1 MARLSLTLLGGF
13 RARLDPDQALVIAI
27 KKSQALLA
35 YLALPLGQAHPRDKL
50 AALLWGDMREAQA
63 RAGLRQTLF
72 TLRKVL
78 GDPEPL
84 RLVGET
90 VALEPALVAAD
101 VWAFEQ
107 RVARGTREALEEAV
121 ALYQG
126 DFLEGLTLQEPPFE
140 EWLLTERLRLRELAL
155 EGLARLL
162 TQQRDAGALDEAVQS
177 ALRLVALDP
186 LQEPVHRTLMR
197 LYTQLGRR
205 GAALRQY
212 QLCVAALQREL
223 RAEPDDETRALYQQI
238 LKRQPAHLSVT
249 PPHAAGP
256 GPRARG
262 RKGGSTA
269 DTLTAET
276 PLVGREVELAQLRDA
291 LQAAL
296 AGRGQLAAVMG
307 EAGIGKSRLVAE
319 LVAEASRKGARILLG
334 RCFETEQVLPFG
346 PWINVLRASRLAADG
361 EMLDRLGP
369 VWRAEL
375 ARLLPR
381 SRQARRREPPPPIP
395 PSSSRPWLSSW
406 SAWPSLSPPSWSSRT
421 STGPMR

>member
-1 MARLSLTLLGGF
+1 MARLSLTLFGGF

-50 AALLWGDMREAQA
+50 AALLWGDMQEAQA
-63 RAGLRQTLF
+63 RAGLRQTLY

-101 VWAFEQ
+101 VRAFEQ
-107 RVARGTREALEEAV
+107 GIARGTREALEEAV

-126 DFLEGLTLQEPPFE
+126 DLLEGLTLQEPPFE
-140 EWLLTERLRLRELAL
+140 EWLLAERLRLRELAL
-155 EGLARLL
+155 EALARLL
-162 TQQRDAGALDEAVQS
+162 AQQRDAGALDEAVQT
-177 ALRLVALDP
+177 ALRLAALDP

-238 LKRQPAHLSVT
+238 LKRQPAHPSV
-249 PPHAAGP
+249 PAPHAAGP
-256 GPRARG
+256 GPASAG
-262 RKGGSTA
+262 TEGLLHA
-269 DTLTAET
+269 DTLTGET
-276 PLVGREVELAQLRDA
+276 PDRGPRGR
-291 LQAAL
+291 
-296 AGRGQLAAVMG
+296 AGAPP
-307 EAGIGKSRLVAE
+307 
-319 LVAEASRKGARILLG
+319 G
-334 RCFETEQVLPFG
+334 R
-346 PWINVLRASRLAADG
+346 AADH
-361 EMLDRLGP
+361 
-369 VWRAEL
+369 
-375 ARLLPR
+375 ARRPR
-381 SRQARRREPPPPIP
+381 SARRRD
-395 PSSSRPWLSSW
+395 
-406 SAWPSLSPPSWSSRT
+406 
-421 STGPMR
+421 G